1 MINYYLPIV
10 QVCTNIQQ
18 HHHACTTSMSVCRK
32 LHYFSQLNKPIYFID
47 CSTSKTELRFHF
59 YKMLGTG
66 YKSITLFGYLTISL
80 FSKN

>member
-32 LHYFSQLNKPIYFID
+32 LHYFSQLNKPTYFIGG
-47 CSTSKTELRFHF
+47 STSKVANNVISNYEEPTYLLRVP
-59 YKMLGTG
+59 
-66 YKSITLFGYLTISL
+66 
-80 FSKN
+80 